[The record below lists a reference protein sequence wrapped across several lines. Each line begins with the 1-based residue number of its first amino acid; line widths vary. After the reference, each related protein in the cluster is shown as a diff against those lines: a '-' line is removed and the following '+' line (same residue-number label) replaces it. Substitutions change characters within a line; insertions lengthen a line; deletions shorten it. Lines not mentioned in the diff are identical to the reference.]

1 MTRMAGNALSVEQA
15 VGRSGGLVDGYSD
28 HAYGKC
34 YGQVCGV
41 SYPCTQRTPEDERPA
56 VPSKSEYAKKRRA
69 HNAKRVRC
77 VETGEE
83 FGSLREA
90 SERFGLC
97 ETYFGK
103 CVSNGRAVDGVHFEV
118 LV

>member
-1 MTRMAGNALSVEQA
+1 MGMMGPRKSVEQK
-15 VGRSGGLVDGYSD
+15 VGHSMNTPDGYSEKP
-28 HAYGKC
+28 YGRC

-41 SYPCTQRTPEDERPA
+41 SYPCTQRTPEDERTA